1 MSNFTTNLIT
11 TLIDKGDI
19 TELFRSHVKEAVN
32 KLLQIEL
39 TEFLNYDRYD
49 RIGFNSGNSRN
60 GFYDRSI
67 KTEYGELNIR
77 VLVTATESFLIK
89 PLSPSNVIMTRL
101 NRPLFNST
109 QMV

>member
-1 MSNFTTNLIT
+1 MSNFTSKLIT

-19 TELFRSHVKEAVN
+19 TELFRSHVEEAVN

-49 RIGFNSGNSRN
+49 R
-60 GFYDRSI
+60 SI

-77 VLVTATESFLIK
+77 VPRDRNGEF
-89 PLSPSNVIMTRL
+89 SNQTITPYKHQNDPFFITLRMGH
-101 NRPLFNST
+101 FCF
-109 QMV
+109 